1 MTGTIITAV
10 ITTSAVCTGVAG
22 GVYFAFSAMVM
33 PALRSLPASR
43 AVPAMQHINRSAVRL
58 PFMVVF
64 FGGAL
69 ASLATLIMELTS
81 GAGAPTSPSR
91 IVGSG
96 LALAAFGVTI
106 VRNIP
111 LNNALALIPPHAL
124 DIDER
129 WNTFSRAWSLAN
141 HARVTAAVA
150 ATVIL
155 ADSLA
160 RSA

>member
-10 ITTSAVCTGVAG
+10 TATSAVCSGVAG
-22 GVYFAFSAMVM
+22 GVYFAFSAMIM
-33 PALRSLPASR
+33 PALRSLPAGQ

-64 FGGAL
+64 FGSAV
-69 ASLATLIMELTS
+69 ASLAALIMELTA
-81 GAGAPTSPSR
+81 GAGAPVSTSR
-91 IVGSG
+91 IVGAG
-96 LALAAFGVTI
+96 LALVGFGVTV
-106 VRNIP
+106 VRNVP
-111 LNNALALIPPHAL
+111 LNNALALIASDAI

-129 WNTFSRAWSLAN
+129 WKKFSRAWSLAN
-141 HARVTAAVA
+141 LGRATAAVA

-160 RSA
+160 RST

>member
-1 MTGTIITAV
+1 MTEAIIAAVTA
-10 ITTSAVCTGVAG
+10 TSAVCTGVAG

-33 PALRSLPASR
+33 PALRSLPASQ

-64 FGGAL
+64 FGCAV
-69 ASLATLIMELTS
+69 ASLAALIMELTS
-81 GAGAPTSPSR
+81 AAGAPASTSR
-91 IVGSG
+91 IVGAG

-106 VRNIP
+106 VRNVP
-111 LNNALALIPPHAL
+111 LNNALALIAPDAL
-124 DIDER
+124 DMDAR
-129 WNTFSRAWSLAN
+129 WNIFSRAWSLAN
-141 HARVTAAVA
+141 HGRATAAVA

-160 RSA
+160 RST